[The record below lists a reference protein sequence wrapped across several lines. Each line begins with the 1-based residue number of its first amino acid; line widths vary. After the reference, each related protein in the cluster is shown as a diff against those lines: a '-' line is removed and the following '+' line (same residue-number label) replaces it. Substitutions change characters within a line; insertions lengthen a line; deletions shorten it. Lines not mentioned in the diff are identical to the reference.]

1 MSFTCRSAILL
12 VNLPNKLTYII
23 CNNSRMGFRKI
34 ITIILVL
41 LLTSGMANCIYAQT
55 NDSIAKKKM
64 RQLFVRAYNNRR
76 NASCLPLADSLYQ
89 MAIAAHNRQ
98 AEVDA
103 LNVRFIYEFF
113 QPNNIANVEKQMK
126 PLLAKA
132 EEYGMTNIYY
142 QTMTNKALYH
152 LREHRYLDAIAFID
166 KEIEHAR
173 KHFFFVLRSL
183 IRTSDALRRRSLRSV
198 IKEKSSFFFVLR
210 SLIRTFVGRMK
221 QAMIFAAG
229 LGTRLKPLTDTMP
242 KALVPVNGVPLLDLI
257 IRRLMAQGYERFVVN
272 VHHFAQMIIDHVAQ
286 QDYAPLVRISDESD
300 MLLDTGGGLKKAATC
315 FDDEQSPILIHN
327 VDILD
332 NVCYDWFARQHNDED
347 DAVLL
352 VSERKTKRYLLFD
365 NAMRLMGWKN
375 IETGEIKSPYEYI
388 RRTGLSQHG
397 EPLNMYAFSGIHSF
411 SPRLFRL
418 MERFPD
424 KFSIIDFY
432 LSICHRAHIYGCVK
446 SDLKVLD
453 VGKLNALDEA
463 EKFLNNNK

>member
-1 MSFTCRSAILL
+1 
-12 VNLPNKLTYII
+12 
-23 CNNSRMGFRKI
+23 MGFRKI

-41 LLTSGMANCIYAQT
+41 LLTSGMANCICAQT

-64 RQLFVRAYNNRR
+64 RQLFVHAYNNRR

-183 IRTSDALRRRSLRSV
+183 IRTSDALRRRYLRSV

>member
-1 MSFTCRSAILL
+1 
-12 VNLPNKLTYII
+12 
-23 CNNSRMGFRKI
+23 MGFRKI

-64 RQLFVRAYNNRR
+64 RQLFIRAYNNRR